1 MNTPDSPTPT
11 PVPAI
16 DSFAAWQAA
25 LRWGFTTAAEGGART
40 ITCVDPD
47 FASWPLDD
55 AALLQV
61 LTAFLRLPGRRLV
74 LAAARYDEVPRRLP
88 RFSTWRRDWSHAL
101 QTLLVPEE
109 FAAELPSV
117 LLDDRELS
125 VALIDPV
132 HWQGRAQLERR
143 ARWLWQERVDAV
155 LQRSEPGFPVTTLG
169 L

>member
-1 MNTPDSPTPT
+1 MSTPEPTPSAT
-11 PVPAI
+11 PVV
-16 DSFAAWQAA
+16 DSLAGWQSA
-25 LRWGFTTAAEGGART
+25 LRWGFETAAQQGART
-40 ITCVDPD
+40 ITCMDPD
-47 FASWPLDD
+47 FESWPLDD
-55 AALLQV
+55 AALLQG

-101 QTLLVPEE
+101 QTLVVPEE

-117 LLDDRELS
+117 LIDDRQLS
-125 VALIDPV
+125 VGLIDPE
-132 HWQGRAQLERR
+132 HWIGRAQLDGR
-143 ARWLWQERVDAV
+143 ARWLWQERVDVV